1 MAITFWKSKPARK
14 TNSRANTERQANKT
28 SEVKSFRD
36 QQQQEAAFDH
46 RDRGIRTVPLNRIVG
61 SVGRYKDFDNR
72 FRFKPAVPSERFE
85 WIKTA
90 MREGRTLGP
99 VKLFQIK
106 DEFYVLDGNHRIAA
120 AKALGHDEILAHIEE
135 FIPSKNTLQNILY
148 RERAEFADRTRLP
161 AEINLTEINQYANLL
176 EQIAEHQQYL
186 KAAEGQVVSF
196 ESAALDWFKTIYR
209 PLCMIIKRSRL
220 IDSLPGRTIDD
231 LFAYI
236 TLHQWK
242 DGRRRAYGIGID
254 KLVPKNMED
263 FRKKMSELKNAEY
276 PEMKQGINVFIL
288 INVQA
293 RKETKLMD
301 RLFELDEVK
310 EVHSVHGDVDVVVK
324 AVLTRNLLTSD
335 AEIISQ
341 FVHERVR
348 QLPGVVSTKT
358 LIPGVSKV
366 KVPEVCQEYVD
377 NKKNY
382 E

>member
-1 MAITFWKSKPARK
+1 MAITFWKSKPAPK
-14 TNSRANTERQANKT
+14 ANDRPHAGQREKQK
-28 SEVKSFRD
+28 SGVKSFRD
-36 QQQQEAAFDH
+36 QQQKEAAFDH

-61 SVGRYKDFDNR
+61 SVGRYKDFDSR
-72 FRFKPAVPSERFE
+72 FRLKQTIPSDRLE
-85 WIKTA
+85 WIRTA

-99 VKLFQIK
+99 VKLFEIK

-120 AKALGHDEILAHIEE
+120 AKELGHDEILAHIEE

-176 EQIAEHQQYL
+176 EQISEHQQYL
-186 KAAEGQVVSF
+186 KEEEGHEVSF
-196 ESAALDWFKTIYR
+196 ENAALDWFKTIYR

-242 DGRRRAYGIGID
+242 DGRRRTYGIGID

-263 FRKKMSELKNAEY
+263 FRKKMSELKDAEY

-324 AVLTRNLLTSD
+324 AVLTRDLLTSD

-366 KVPEVCQEYVD
+366 KVPEVCRDFINEKLD
-377 NKKNY
+377 
-382 E
+382 